1 MRTVKSLGS
10 ILSFRPIRLAEARG
24 RVARLHPA
32 RRSRPRTLRP
42 EAVAAL
48 RVRVGEASA
57 APDPGKAL
65 IALAHDLFEHELL
78 ATVRSIGDWT
88 DLRDAVTTIARER
101 PLARYVPVLWRSWQ
115 AFPALEPVVVLLG
128 EMAGRFG
135 PDQAVAAPYADDA
148 LGWVRDEHP
157 VDAVVRWT
165 GRRSIASD
173 ELPEIPESPFEAET
187 PLIKR
192 IFHRTLEIGS
202 REQLLGMEEETILGG
217 WAEMSGKRHMRA
229 SANFLE
235 QIPPDLWSERQG
247 ALESVRGSY
256 GMPPGPRGAAV
267 SRPAA
272 PASIPTF
279 WKCVSG
285 ERRED
290 FRQHFIAL
298 ELEIA
303 FGGDAT
309 PDRREFWLAQR
320 RGIVSVCHGTAGSTR
335 WSLIDFPGFSVVEF
349 FEVANAAYLYPANH
363 GILRRIRSSTGLAGE
378 TSSPSELKLR
388 SHGFGPPGDNR
399 IIHGPGWQSSAR
411 WTLEA
416 WEAHYP

>member
-1 MRTVKSLGS
+1 MKSLAS
-10 ILSFRPIRLAEARG
+10 ILSFRPIRLTEARV

-42 EAVAAL
+42 AAVAAL
-48 RVRVGEASA
+48 RMRVQEASA

-65 IALAHDLFEHELL
+65 VALAYDLFEHELV
-78 ATVRSIGDWT
+78 ATIRSIGDWT
-88 DLRDAVTTIARER
+88 DLRDAVATIARER

-115 AFPALEPVVVLLG
+115 AFPTLEPVVVLLR
-128 EMAGRFG
+128 EMAERFG
-135 PDQAVAAPYADDA
+135 LEQAVAASYADDA
-148 LGWVRDEHP
+148 LGWVGHEHP
-157 VDAVVRWT
+157 VDAVVQWT
-165 GRRSIASD
+165 DRHSIASD
-173 ELPEIPESPFEAET
+173 ELAEIPDSPFEAET

-202 REQLLGMEEETILGG
+202 REQLLGIDEDTILGG
-217 WAEMSGKRHMRA
+217 WEEMSSKRHMRA

-235 QIPPDLWSERQG
+235 QVPPKLWPDRQG
-247 ALESVRGSY
+247 ALDRVRDSY
-256 GMPPGPRGAAV
+256 GMPPGRRRAAV
-267 SRPAA
+267 PRSAA
-272 PASIPTF
+272 PASIPRF
-279 WKCVSG
+279 WNRVSA

-320 RGIVSVCHGTAGSTR
+320 RAIVSVCHGTAGLIR
-335 WSLIDFPGFSVVEF
+335 WSLIDFPGFSVIEF
-349 FEVANAAYLYPANH
+349 FEVGNAAYLYPANH
-363 GILRRIRSSTGLAGE
+363 RILRRIRSSAGSAGE
-378 TSSPSELKLR
+378 ILYPSELKFR
-388 SHGFGPPGDNR
+388 SHGFKPPGDNR
-399 IIHGPGWQSSAR
+399 IIHASSWQSSAR
-411 WTLEA
+411 LTLEA